1 LFEEIIMFYSGNQS
15 KHSMDKI

>member
-1 LFEEIIMFYSGNQS
+1 MFYSGNQS